1 MNNTVFDWPA
11 LLAGNTLS
19 LMPDKGSFDGKS
31 RQLKQKLFKFLQLYF
46 YAMES
51 LMPNWLRMLIC
62 IRPKQANTPTHK
74 HYSQSVN
81 FHYESVWVRVGVCVC
96 VCEGKEIPFVQ
107 TTTIKTS
114 WGLRMSQLFCSLI
127 HKFLIK
133 LPSHFFFLFPFFVVW
148 PKQRSFL
155 LMKPTLMSDRVC
167 ERVSKGV

>member
-62 IRPKQANTPTHK
+62 IRPKQANTPTQTLLTK
-74 HYSQSVN
+74 RKLSLRECVSA
-81 FHYESVWVRVGVCVC
+81 SGCVCVC

-114 WGLRMSQLFCSLI
+114 
-127 HKFLIK
+127 
-133 LPSHFFFLFPFFVVW
+133 
-148 PKQRSFL
+148 
-155 LMKPTLMSDRVC
+155 
-167 ERVSKGV
+167 